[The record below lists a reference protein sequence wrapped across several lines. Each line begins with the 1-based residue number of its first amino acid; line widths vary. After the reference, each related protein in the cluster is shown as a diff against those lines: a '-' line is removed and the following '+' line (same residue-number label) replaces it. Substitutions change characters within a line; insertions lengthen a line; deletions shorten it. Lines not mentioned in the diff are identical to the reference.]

1 MKEEYIRGAKDILR
15 VVDRGKREER
25 REANFLP
32 GDCPTNRDIIE

>member
-1 MKEEYIRGAKDILR
+1 MKEEHIRGAKDILR
-15 VVDRGKREER
+15 VDRGKREER